1 MNTDRLQQQYR
12 EAVDELDRRER
23 RWQATEELLRRLAGR
38 VCIAARGQHAGL
50 DESLNQLIAALRR
63 PAEVEQLEPILG
75 QLTQA
80 ITALDALP
88 AANGRAAPAAGAS
101 PTNTASTQRL
111 GQALAQLLDRVDAE
125 GDAPAELRELRQGL
139 PALADAESLGAAALK
154 AARGLEAQLEHL
166 RGERAEA
173 NRLLQ
178 ELSGRLE
185 EITRHLRGEDAER
198 AAADADGSAF
208 GQTLLNQTEAL
219 RDKVRTATDLGSLQQ
234 QVYQRLSA
242 IGEQVREYRGRE
254 ESRLEAYRLR
264 NEQLVSRVEELE
276 NRTLLLTRSLANSE
290 QKAFTDGLT
299 GVANRQ
305 AYNERMARML
315 EQWQGDHRPRSV
327 AAFDIDHFK
336 QINDRHG
343 HLVGDKALQLLAQ
356 HLSRHVR
363 EADFLARYGGEEFVM
378 LMDGLPLAQALTV
391 TDRLRQGIEKLS
403 FHCGNT
409 PVQITVSCG
418 VASLCEGD
426 TVESLFER
434 ADQALYKAKSDGRNR
449 CVAA

>member
-1 MNTDRLQQQYR
+1 MNNDRLQHQYR

-23 RWQATEELLRRLAGR
+23 RWQATEELLRRLASR

-63 PAEVEQLEPILG
+63 PAETEQLEPILA

-80 ITALDALP
+80 ITALDTLPP
-88 AANGRAAPAAGAS
+88 AAKLVATPTPAASG
-101 PTNTASTQRL
+101 TAARL
-111 GQALAQLLDRVDAE
+111 GQALAQLLDRISAE
-125 GDAPAELRELRQGL
+125 GEAPAELLDLRRAL
-139 PALADAESLGAAALK
+139 PALTDAEALGTAALK
-154 AARGLEAQLEHL
+154 AARGLEAQLERL

-173 NRLLQ
+173 QRLLQ

-185 EITRHLRGEDAER
+185 EISLHLRGEDAER

-208 GQTLLNQTEAL
+208 GQTLLSHTEAL
-219 RDKVRTATDLGSLQQ
+219 RDKVREATDLASLQQ
-234 QVYQRLSA
+234 QMQQRLSA
-242 IGEQVREYRGRE
+242 IGAHVRDYRGRE
-254 ESRLEAYRLR
+254 EARLEAYRLR
-264 NEQLVSRVEELE
+264 TEQLHSRVEELE

-290 QKAFTDGLT
+290 QRAYTDALT
-299 GVANRQ
+299 GVPNRQ
-305 AYNERMARML
+305 AYDERIARSF
-315 EQWQGDHRPRSV
+315 EQWPSDRRPRSL

-336 QINDRHG
+336 RINDQHG
-343 HLVGDKALQLLAQ
+343 HLVGDKVLQLLAQ
-356 HLSRHVR
+356 HLSRHLR
-363 EADFLARYGGEEFVM
+363 EADFFARYGGEEFVL

-403 FHCGNT
+403 LHCHNT

-426 TVESLFER
+426 TAESLFGR
-434 ADQALYKAKSDGRNR
+434 ADQALYAAKNGGRNR
-449 CVAA
+449 CVAG